1 MAAEGGTGMT
11 TLLLALHVLL
21 AVIILVSRNM
31 LTAVILLAV
40 LSPFSSLLFF
50 ILHAPDVALTEAAVG
65 AGVSTFLYIWIIRK
79 TEMEIKP

>member
-1 MAAEGGTGMT
+1 MI
-11 TLLLALHVLL
+11 TLLLSLHLLL
-21 AVIILVSRNM
+21 AVIILLSRNM

-40 LSPFSSLLFF
+40 LSLFSSLLFF

-79 TEMEIKP
+79 TDARLKDTELRL

>member
-1 MAAEGGTGMT
+1 MT
-11 TLLLALHVLL
+11 TLLLALHVIL

-31 LTAVILLAV
+31 LTVVILLAV
-40 LSPFSSLLFF
+40 LSLFSSLLFF